1 VCEAAGGLG
10 SGAAVVAVVPVAA
23 LAAVLAASAVT
34 VGGSRS
40 AIGR

>member
-10 SGAAVVAVVPVAA
+10 SGAAVVAVAA